1 MLFCISHVRISLGK
15 PNISSTGSLV
25 GSKTPGISI
34 DRMRVRFRFT
44 SIDSDA
50 SRVGVYCTSVGTRF
64 TSVGGKFALVGI
76 RFARVGA
83 NASRISSL
91 LTSVGRD
98 ASRVGV

>member
-50 SRVGVYCTSVGTRF
+50 SRVGIY
-64 TSVGGKFALVGI
+64 
-76 RFARVGA
+76 
-83 NASRISSL
+83 
-91 LTSVGRD
+91 
-98 ASRVGV
+98 